1 MQKCEDLFN
10 KGRFSFNLKGGR
22 CEKCQGGG
30 SIKIEMQ
37 FLPDVY
43 ITCDVCQGQ
52 RYNAETLEVRFKD
65 KTIYDILKMTVEEA
79 TDFFKAHFQI
89 HQKLSFLNK
98 VGLGYIELGQPAPTL
113 SGGEAQRIKLSNE
126 LSRRDSGRT
135 IYILDEPTTGLH
147 FYDVEQLLSSL
158 EELVAKGNTVV
169 VIEHNMD
176 VIKNCQY
183 IIDLGPEG
191 GNGGGQVIY
200 QGELEGLKSVK
211 ESYTSAYLKKAL

>member
-1 MQKCEDLFN
+1 MEGFQYLDRVYLVDQSPIGRTPRSNPATYVGFFDDIRDLFASTSDAKMRGFN

-79 TDFFKAHFQI
+79 TDFLRHISKYIKSYHF
-89 HQKLSFLNK
+89 
-98 VGLGYIELGQPAPTL
+98 
-113 SGGEAQRIKLSNE
+113 
-126 LSRRDSGRT
+126 
-135 IYILDEPTTGLH
+135 
-147 FYDVEQLLSSL
+147 
-158 EELVAKGNTVV
+158 
-169 VIEHNMD
+169 
-176 VIKNCQY
+176 
-183 IIDLGPEG
+183 
-191 GNGGGQVIY
+191 
-200 QGELEGLKSVK
+200 
-211 ESYTSAYLKKAL
+211 